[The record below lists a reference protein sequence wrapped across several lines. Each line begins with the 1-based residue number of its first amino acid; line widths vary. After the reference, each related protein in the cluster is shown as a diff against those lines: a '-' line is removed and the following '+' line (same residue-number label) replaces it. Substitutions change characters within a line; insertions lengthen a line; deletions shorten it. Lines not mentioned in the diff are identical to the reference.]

1 MGKIKTK
8 SSFSAFSKLGIFASS
23 LLVSAL
29 AVYFYSPVIK
39 THADEDANFEVKT
52 IINSMISLVLD
63 TDELDYLIVPTD
75 SGAFESKPITA
86 TVSTNSSR
94 GFELYFSSENN
105 ETSMKNVISSMTDAI
120 TSDFSDTVTAATM
133 AANTW
138 GYSLD
143 DTDFSKIPTLNNQ
156 ATIKNLD
163 HNPSSSEKDT
173 TVYIGAKIS
182 SALPSGTYNKSVKFS
197 AIAHEI
203 PETAFGGITMLQDM
217 TPEAC
222 AAASIGDTATLK
234 DIRDGNTYTVKKLAD
249 GRCWMTEN
257 LRSAGKT
264 ITSTDSDLPAGSSF
278 TIPAS
283 SLTDFNGTLNTSAAY
298 IDSTY
303 GGYYNFY
310 TATAGWG
317 TDSVTD
323 DDSDR
328 SICPKGWRLPSY
340 STDEFGILES
350 YYNSPALMQGEP
362 GFTLGGRVYSHS
374 PSGEVWWTQG
384 SYAYYW
390 TSTDFSPDEAV
401 ILEITSYVDPQ
412 SYDQKQE
419 GLSIHCIANEEQSIP
434 TMQTFDKTTLAN
446 IGDSAQVKDARD
458 GNIYTV
464 EKLKDGNVWMTENL
478 RIVGKTITDA
488 DSNLPTGVSYT
499 IPASSLSDFTVAFDT
514 NAAYL
519 AGKTYGAYYNFYTA
533 TAGWGTLSVS
543 SGNAPQDI
551 CPKGWRLPT
560 GDSSGEFGA
569 LASEYIDISEYEDE
583 NADAFVEDG
592 NFVLSGRAHN
602 DLQRYPGAIGYYW
615 SSTVDYG
622 EKVYYL
628 IIYNSDYG
636 FRINVGDSFE
646 KYDGMTVRC
655 IAK

>member
-1 MGKIKTK
+1 MGKIKTES
-8 SSFSAFSKLGIFASS
+8 SSFRTLSKLGIFASS

-39 THADEDANFEVKT
+39 THADEDTNFEVKT

-75 SGAFESKPITA
+75 SGAFESKSITA

-94 GFELYFSSENN
+94 GYELYFSSENN

-143 DTDFSKIPTLNNQ
+143 NTDFSKIPTLNNQ

-203 PETAFGGITMLQDM
+203 PETAFGGITILQDM
-217 TPEAC
+217 TPAAC
-222 AAASIGDTATLK
+222 AAASTGDTATLR

-257 LRSAGKT
+257 LRIAGKT
-264 ITSTDSDLPAGSSF
+264 ITSTDSDLPAGETY

-283 SLTDFNGTLNTSAAY
+283 NIANFTAAQNTSAAY
-298 IDSTY
+298 YDANY

-317 TDSVTD
+317 TSSATTGN
-323 DDSDR
+323 SPK
-328 SICPKGWRLPSY
+328 SICPKGWRLPTGGASGEFNTLY
-340 STDEFGILES
+340 SH
-350 YYNSPALMQGEP
+350 YNSGDAMMGVP
-362 GFTLGGRVYSHS
+362 GFVLSGLVYGGSAVNQST
-374 PSGEVWWTQG
+374 GG
-384 SYAYYW
+384 YYW
-390 TSTDFSPDEAV
+390 SSTTIDTNDAYSLIQDGSNVIPVRDDHKFIGFAV
-401 ILEITSYVDPQ
+401 RCV
-412 SYDQKQE
+412 
-419 GLSIHCIANEEQSIP
+419 ANEEQSIP

-446 IGDSAQVKDARD
+446 IGDSTQLKDARD

-464 EKLKDGNVWMTENL
+464 KKLKDGNVWMTQNL
-478 RIVGKTITDA
+478 RIINKTISDA
-488 DSNLPTGVSYT
+488 DSNLPTGTSFT
-499 IPASSLSDFTVAFDT
+499 IPASSLSDFTVAYDM
-514 NAAYL
+514 NASYY
-519 AGKTYGAYYNFYTA
+519 AGPTYGSYYTFYTA
-533 TAGWGTLSVS
+533 TAGWGTYSVDT
-543 SGNAPQDI
+543 GNAPRDI

-560 GDSSGEFGA
+560 GYSTGEFGV
-569 LASEYIDISEYEDE
+569 LASQYRDPEYDEEDP
-583 NADAFVEDG
+583 AAFVADG
-592 NFVLSGRAHN
+592 NFIFSGRAHN
-602 DLQRYPGAIGYYW
+602 DLQRYPGSIGYYW
-615 SSTVDYG
+615 SSTVDFE

-628 IIYNSDYG
+628 IVYNNDG
-636 FRINVGDSFE
+636 DPKTNVEDSFE